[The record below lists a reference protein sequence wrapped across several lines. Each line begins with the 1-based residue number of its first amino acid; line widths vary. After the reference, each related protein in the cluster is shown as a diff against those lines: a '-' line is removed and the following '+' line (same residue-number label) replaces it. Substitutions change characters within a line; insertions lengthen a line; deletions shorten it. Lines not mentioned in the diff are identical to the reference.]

1 MKQISISSEM
11 RRLRSARKNSIGK
24 YYTIY
29 EGIKFA
35 ETSMFI
41 CFDDDLKVQA

>member
-1 MKQISISSEM
+1 M
-11 RRLRSARKNSIGK
+11 GK

-29 EGIKFA
+29 EAVKLA